1 MIGTPAPAARA
12 GRRPAHLRP
21 STSTT
26 TGASRIVDAT
36 RTTGDAVTPADPD
49 RTATLSFRSVDLSGA
64 IRVEAEVAREDDGP
78 AEACLRLW
86 AHDLLLAEI
95 AVPVTGSRY
104 AWTTVSAELAAPVTG
119 VRDLRVTLDGDI
131 RLDSLRFG
139 SAD

>member
-1 MIGTPAPAARA
+1 M
-12 GRRPAHLRP
+12 
-21 STSTT
+21 
-26 TGASRIVDAT
+26 
-36 RTTGDAVTPADPD
+36 
-49 RTATLSFRSVDLSGA
+49 
-64 IRVEAEVAREDDGP
+64 
-78 AEACLRLW
+78 W

-95 AVPVTGSRY
+95 AVPVTGGRY